1 MMKLSLFSHIDS
13 SKFTEWFF
21 RSWAT
26 LLIWFNTVCG
36 AIKSFLVALLSDYT
50 STWITSTTI
59 YAISEVISLVTT
71 SFLFIVVFV
80 FLWKGIG
87 TALSKLIEIAFI
99 NAGDGIMFLTKT
111 AIHRVFAS
119 VAWIFSSIAN
129 GIKKVFFG

>member
-1 MMKLSLFSHIDS
+1 
-13 SKFTEWFF
+13 
-21 RSWAT
+21 
-26 LLIWFNTVCG
+26 
-36 AIKSFLVALLSDYT
+36 
-50 STWITSTTI
+50 
-59 YAISEVISLVTT
+59 VTT